1 MSSPAKQAR
10 LAAAANGFTEVISR
24 GNNFIVTKNPTNG
37 KCSIDAGI
45 GGGWHYGDGQET
57 DTAWEPGIAPWNW
70 QMLQANYNLFALAN
84 FKSGQI
90 IKYNIPGANESVTFQ
105 PMSLKW
111 TNQINQIQQIS
122 FPQDSTVEVLDDK
135 LVWANAYGEGRHFSY
150 IAGPVRLQKLL
161 TIEDPLPATNYNI
174 LELEFIMAPS
184 KGVEIIINGEV
195 WDKKTRYDTA
205 DEVYFRAPGGA
216 VLWAFSVPTIFDSAG
231 NEATGTLRLRK
242 SGKSLY
248 CAIRFDKTWIDEAV
262 YPIYLDPT
270 IDCQVGAGADDG
282 YWYGSSMSTSGTYLL
297 LGSRYSTLIT
307 MFCRW
312 TGITIP
318 DDATIDEAYLSV
330 YYNSKN
336 LDGANTCRIYFEKAA
351 SPNQISTPTDG
362 SGRTKTTAYVEWLP
376 PGSGDWSN
384 TPDITSIIEELRASY
399 TYNSGVMQCLVTGDT
414 STNNYTN
421 IRSYNYTG
429 NVYGPKLHI
438 VYSES
443 SPYVALAGA
452 IITSS
457 GLAASSSVLRAL
469 SGVVASKSGLLGATS
484 VSRYLAGVV
493 LTKSGLQGALGKQIQ
508 VAGQVVTSTTLA
520 GALTL
525 SQIIALAGQ
534 IITQTTLAG
543 AASVSR
549 ALAGQVA
556 TASTL
561 AGVPSIARSLA
572 GQISTITASASA
584 PSCIRG
590 LVGAISTE
598 SSLHAAS
605 SVAKALSGAVVTASG
620 LSAVPSVL
628 RGMVGQV
635 ATSSCLT
642 GVPSVAR
649 ALAGQIITTSGLSGS
664 ASTLKALAGV
674 VITSSGLTGALTV
687 VGQGIVALSGAIVT
701 VSSLAGSVAVQK
713 ALQGQV
719 ITQSALSGTASV
731 IRGLV
736 GQVITATSL
745 TGSGRVAIA
754 LSGVASTVTG
764 LQGALTIAYENVIE
778 LAGQVI
784 TATGITSAL
793 STIRGLQGQVV
804 TSSGLSGAASL
815 SLALAGQVVTSVAAD
830 CSASVSI
837 ALAGAISTVTTITGH
852 LIDVFQRVKK
862 AARIDSLMT
871 VYARIDSV
879 VKRFGRF

>member
-1 MSSPAKQAR
+1 MAEQYVAVDPVSVTLSSTGAYEEVDVDDYIASLPSGVTGVALRVINTHTAPVGYRYRKNGSTDDLSDAVTASAHVQAYVGLDASNIFEFYRVSTTISIYIVGYFIDVTFLTNLTDVSTATTGSWADLDSGQSSAIGLILLPHPTSTTSYDYGLRKNGSTDDRHNRAVRKQGDWIIGA
-10 LAAAANGFTEVISR
+10 
-24 GNNFIVTKNPTNG
+24 
-37 KCSIDAGI
+37 DAGVSEQYIENNTFDMYLI
-45 GGGWHYGDGQET
+45 GYI
-57 DTAWEPGIAPWNW
+57 TANFTFNTNASDISLGSTGSYAD
-70 QMLQANYNLFALAN
+70 LTAGAATAKANIVEVASSSYYDFALRRNGASDDIYYRVNRHTCIIVGADTSGVSEGKIAN
-84 FKSGQI
+84 T
-90 IKYNIPGANESVTFQ
+90 GADFF
-105 PMSLKW
+105 L
-111 TNQINQIQQIS
+111 IG
-122 FPQDSTVEVLDDK
+122 
-135 LVWANAYGEGRHFSY
+135 WANT
-150 IAGPVRLQKLL
+150 V
-161 TIEDPLPATNYNI
+161 
-174 LELEFIMAPS
+174 
-184 KGVEIIINGEV
+184 
-195 WDKKTRYDTA
+195 
-205 DEVYFRAPGGA
+205 
-216 VLWAFSVPTIFDSAG
+216 
-231 NEATGTLRLRK
+231 ATG
-242 SGKSLY
+242 G
-248 CAIRFDKTWIDEAV
+248 
-262 YPIYLDPT
+262 
-270 IDCQVGAGADDG
+270 
-282 YWYGSSMSTSGTYLL
+282 
-297 LGSRYSTLIT
+297 
-307 MFCRW
+307 
-312 TGITIP
+312 
-318 DDATIDEAYLSV
+318 
-330 YYNSKN
+330 
-336 LDGANTCRIYFEKAA
+336 
-351 SPNQISTPTDG
+351 
-362 SGRTKTTAYVEWLP
+362 
-376 PGSGDWSN
+376 
-384 TPDITSIIEELRASY
+384 
-399 TYNSGVMQCLVTGDT
+399 
-414 STNNYTN
+414 
-421 IRSYNYTG
+421 
-429 NVYGPKLHI
+429 
-438 VYSES
+438 
-443 SPYVALAGA
+443 VALAGA
-452 IITSS
+452 VITKS

-469 SGVVASKSGLLGATS
+469 TGAVISKSGLLGATS
-484 VSRYLAGVV
+484 VARYLAGAVI
-493 LTKSGLQGALGKQIQ
+493 TKSGLQGALGKQIQ

-590 LVGAISTE
+590 LRGAISTV
-598 SSLHAAS
+598 SSLQGVS